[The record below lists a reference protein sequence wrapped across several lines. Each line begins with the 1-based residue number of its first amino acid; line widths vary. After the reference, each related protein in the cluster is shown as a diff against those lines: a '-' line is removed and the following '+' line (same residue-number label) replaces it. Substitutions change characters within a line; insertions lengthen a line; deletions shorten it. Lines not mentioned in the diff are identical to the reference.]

1 MTLHNLEIH
10 TAHFTNNE
18 RTDIEVL
25 LVAEEST
32 DDNLVMI
39 SYSVE
44 AKEGDADY
52 EWLISKIDID
62 QIHENTFNKFRREN
76 EEFRETIIATG
87 KEMGLI
93 FDDNGVNSN
102 LYEALVDT
110 LFEPFVE
117 EDMKEKLFVMK
128 LKLFEVDAIKSSK
141 DRELKAKLRKSK
153 DFLSAIK
160 YATMI
165 ALPEE

>member
-1 MTLHNLEIH
+1 MNLININ
-10 TAHFTNNE
+10 FTNNE
-18 RTDIEVL
+18 RTDIEVIL
-25 LVAEEST
+25 ISEEST
-32 DDNLVMI
+32 EDDVVLIPYNI
-39 SYSVE
+39 E
-44 AKEGDADY
+44 AKDGDADY
-52 EWLISKIDID
+52 KWLISKIDID

-93 FDDNGVNSN
+93 FDSNGVNSN

-117 EDMKEKLFVMK
+117 KDMKEKLFVMK
-128 LKLFEVDAIKSSK
+128 LKLFEVEAIKSSK